1 MVGPRAT
8 LSPRDAVSTAP
19 VSTRTGGAPSRAPA
33 QRSTKRRAKQRAKQ
47 WAKQWA
53 ERWAERTSLDCGPM
67 VDGAQD
73 STPDSAPVG
82 ATSSPEDF
90 VDQAMVFADQLYAGA
105 MRLSKNPADAADLV
119 QETYLKA
126 YQSFHQFQQ
135 GTNLKAWLFRILTN
149 TFINLYRKRSKAG
162 IQHGLDDLEDWQV
175 GDAASLTQT
184 RARSAEAEAID
195 RIPDETIRRALQALS
210 EERRMVIYLA
220 DVEGFRYHEI
230 ADIMDT
236 PVGTVMSRLHRGRRE
251 LREALSDYHTPR
263 IDTQEV
269 DHG

>member
-1 MVGPRAT
+1 MSAQQTLLHPAVASHARRKTTPVAVCCAAGASRGFPGESSLDWATMVDNPDSD
-8 LSPRDAVSTAP
+8 LSADAAS
-19 VSTRTGGAPSRAPA
+19 
-33 QRSTKRRAKQRAKQ
+33 
-47 WAKQWA
+47 A
-53 ERWAERTSLDCGPM
+53 ERSSTGPS
-67 VDGAQD
+67 
-73 STPDSAPVG
+73 STVP
-82 ATSSPEDF
+82 SSTGPSSSEDF

-105 MRLSKNPADAADLV
+105 MRLSKNPSDAADLV

-149 TFINLYRKRSKAG
+149 TYINLYRKRSKAG
-162 IQHGLDDLEDWQV
+162 IQEGLDDLEDWQV
-175 GDAASLTQT
+175 GDAASLTQS

-195 RIPDETIRRALQALS
+195 RIPDETIRRALQALT

-230 ADIMDT
+230 AEIMET

-251 LREALSDYHTPR
+251 LREALGDYHTQRTHP
-263 IDTQEV
+263 QEV

>member
-1 MVGPRAT
+1 MRAHT
-8 LSPRDAVSTAP
+8 AVLTPHGVMQDSSSTPLIVSPRVAPTHPPSGLTSIDWGAMSDNLEDDA
-19 VSTRTGGAPSRAPA
+19 
-33 QRSTKRRAKQRAKQ
+33 
-47 WAKQWA
+47 
-53 ERWAERTSLDCGPM
+53 
-67 VDGAQD
+67 
-73 STPDSAPVG
+73 PDSVSVEDVSAEEVSVG
-82 ATSSPEDF
+82 GPSSTEDF

-105 MRLSKNPADAADLV
+105 MRLAKNPSDAADLV

-162 IQHGLDDLEDWQV
+162 IQEGLDDLEEWQV
-175 GDAASLTQT
+175 GEATSLTQSRT
-184 RARSAEAEAID
+184 RSAEAEAID
-195 RIPDETIRRALQALS
+195 RIPDDTIRRALQALT

-230 ADIMDT
+230 AEIMDT

-251 LREALSDYHTPR
+251 LREALSDYQKTPTH
-263 IDTQEV
+263 TQEV